1 MSEEEQSRSSGVE
14 VTLNRDLGM
23 AEVLM
28 IGLGPNIGSSVF
40 LLIGLATEY
49 VGPALLITFIL
60 NFVVTLFTAL
70 AYAELS
76 SAFPET
82 GGGYRWVKEGLF
94 EPLGF
99 LGGWMSWIGHCI
111 ACSVYAIGFGTGVT
125 LLLEQYSLHLPGLSM
140 DLTSLLFTVGIATLF
155 CFLNYRGV
163 KGAGR
168 SEILVSSFLVGI
180 IVLFCLFCLAY
191 IFGDPNAAGAS
202 GFGPSFLPFGY
213 LSIAT
218 SMGFTFMIFEGY
230 EVVAQTGEEAKD
242 PERTVPRAMFL
253 CITISAILFI
263 SVAAVTFATI
273 GWEAAAA
280 GGDHALNIA
289 ADRAIPFIGGAL
301 MSVGMIIG
309 SVAAVNSIVF
319 STSRV
324 SFAMGRDGNLPTLF
338 GKLHPERHTPVTAI
352 IVSGIVIIMM
362 AVLFDIRKVATVA
375 DVLILLLFVLVNMS
389 VIALRKKRPDA
400 RRSFL
405 TPFFPWIPILGVATT
420 TFLAIMLFELDMMA
434 WYIALAV
441 IFAGLL
447 VHYFAKGREAI
458 ERFEPAAL
466 PTLSDEAKARYRVLV
481 PVDDP
486 KNEGLIDMAVMLA
499 AKNDGEIVLITV
511 AEVPSSVPL
520 SAVDKRLVD
529 ERTKAL
535 QKALEYSER
544 RGIKTRAIVSVSH
557 DVVST
562 IIYTAREQA
571 VNAIIVGWKGYT
583 HTQKRVLGRKL
594 DDIVRRTP
602 CDIMVIKSESR
613 LRPEK
618 IMILSGGLWHVS
630 KATEV
635 AADIAQVIGS
645 RVTILNVIVNE
656 KYMVKALEYSK
667 RLRKIVEM
675 RNVPVIIKE
684 IRPESFVGGVVA
696 ESMETDLLVIGSS
709 AAKRWDQFAFGAIQD
724 IIAQNARSPVLVYK
738 RVAPGSPDAP
748 DED

>member
-1 MSEEEQSRSSGVE
+1 
-14 VTLNRDLGM
+14 
-23 AEVLM
+23 
-28 IGLGPNIGSSVF
+28 
-40 LLIGLATEY
+40 
-49 VGPALLITFIL
+49 
-60 NFVVTLFTAL
+60 
-70 AYAELS
+70 
-76 SAFPET
+76 
-82 GGGYRWVKEGLF
+82 
-94 EPLGF
+94 
-99 LGGWMSWIGHCI
+99 
-111 ACSVYAIGFGTGVT
+111 
-125 LLLEQYSLHLPGLSM
+125 
-140 DLTSLLFTVGIATLF
+140 
-155 CFLNYRGV
+155 
-163 KGAGR
+163 
-168 SEILVSSFLVGI
+168 
-180 IVLFCLFCLAY
+180 
-191 IFGDPNAAGAS
+191 
-202 GFGPSFLPFGY
+202 
-213 LSIAT
+213 
-218 SMGFTFMIFEGY
+218 MIFEGY

-263 SVAAVTFATI
+263 TVAAVTFATI
-273 GWEAAAA
+273 GWEAAAE

-289 ADRAIPFIGGAL
+289 ADKAIPFVGGAL

-324 SFAMGRDGNLPTLF
+324 SFAMGRDGNLPAMF
-338 GKLHPERHTPVTAI
+338 GRLHPQRHTPVTAI
-352 IVSGIVIIMM
+352 VISGIIIIMM

-375 DVLILLLFVLVNMS
+375 DVLILLLFVLVNLS
-389 VIALRKKRPDA
+389 VISLRKRRPDA

-405 TPFFPWIPILGVATT
+405 TPFFPWIPIVGVATT
-420 TFLAIMLFELDMMA
+420 TFLAVMLFELDMMA

-458 ERFEPAAL
+458 ERFAPAAL
-466 PTLSDEAKARYRVLV
+466 PSLSDEAKARYRVLV

-499 AKNDGEIVLITV
+499 SKHDGEIVIITV
-511 AEVPSSVPL
+511 AEVPGSVPL
-520 SAVDKRLVD
+520 SAVDPRLVE

-535 QKALEYSER
+535 QKAQEYSER

-557 DVVST
+557 DVVDT
-562 IIYTAREQA
+562 IIETAREQV

-602 CDIMVIKSESR
+602 CDIMVLKAESR
-613 LRPEK
+613 LRPEN

-635 AADIAQVIGS
+635 AADIAQAQGS
-645 RVTILNVIVNE
+645 KITILNVIVNE
-656 KYMVKALEYSK
+656 KYLVKASEYSK

-675 RNVPVIIKE
+675 RNVPVIVKE

-738 RVAPGSPDAP
+738 RVAPGTPDAP
-748 DED
+748 DDD